1 MQNISRMSESILN
14 KNLWAKLK
22 YALARLRKM

>member
-1 MQNISRMSESILN
+1 MSESILN